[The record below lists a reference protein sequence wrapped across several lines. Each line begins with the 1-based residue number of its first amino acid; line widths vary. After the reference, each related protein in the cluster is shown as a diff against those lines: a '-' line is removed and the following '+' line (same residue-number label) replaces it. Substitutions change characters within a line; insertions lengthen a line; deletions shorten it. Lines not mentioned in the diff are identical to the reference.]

1 MSRKFKMPYLNSL
14 IFNLESLPAF
24 LMLGFCLCVPFSSP
38 LSSVFAA
45 LLMVFYILS
54 GEYKQ
59 KWQSFKASKVAIFC
73 TLLFAWTLI
82 TGFFSDA
89 EPSFLQQDLFKY
101 KKLLLCIPFFYYM
114 NTKLKRDLIIA
125 YISGVFIVI
134 GLSMLKGHGFIH
146 LLQTGEFQYTNS
158 FRIYITEGMHVA
170 LALFAL
176 LYYFKF
182 YPALRKRLVIPILII
197 LIHALFMNGRMGLI
211 SLIVVALYFSF
222 LLLETFYLK
231 LYFSIFLFIS
241 SFSIYQLSPLVQS
254 RALRTIDE
262 ASQIFKPAPVTSIRL
277 QYFQLST
284 RLFMEHPF
292 IGNGP
297 GSFKTANNLRD
308 IDSDSKT
315 HLHTHNEYLT
325 LLSRYGLIG
334 FSLFGLIIFYC
345 IRHLYNDQLN
355 PYRKI
360 ILIGL
365 ILFLLNSL
373 TESML
378 YMEAYILIFLIG
390 LCHFSH
396 ESSLV
401 KKDFSLSV

>member
-1 MSRKFKMPYLNSL
+1 MSRKFKVPFLNSL

-231 LYFSIFLFIS
+231 LYFFIFLLIS
-241 SFSIYQLSPLVQS
+241 SFLIYQLSPLVQS

-325 LLSRYGLIG
+325 LLSQYGLIG